1 MVKEKSVTRGECRI
15 GNGSKKL
22 NFDMILK
29 NKWKF
34 LSIILAVL
42 LLTSVIVNITATG
55 KIVSKSAISAKEAEN
70 LIKEF
75 AQMQGLEVDKYSTE
89 MESGVYAI
97 TTTVDGQEY
106 SPIYLTADGK
116 YIVYGSLIPLEEL
129 FEDYGETQ
137 NVQTEIV
144 KSERPSIDLFIMTHC
159 PYGTQAEKGF
169 LPVARA
175 LEDKADINIRFVH
188 YFMHEQ
194 EYDETP
200 IEICIRE
207 EQRDKFLDYL
217 DCFLEGDGVDV
228 GGYMAEGND
237 PELCMK
243 RVGVDIN
250 AVNSCVESG
259 DWEDYYEEDSILSQL
274 YGVQGS
280 PTLVINGAQAS
291 YGRSAASY
299 LNGACSAFLVKPE
312 ECSVLNL
319 SGETPGVYFGWTS
332 TAGTTLSGQC

>member
-1 MVKEKSVTRGECRI
+1 MY
-15 GNGSKKL
+15 GN
-22 NFDMILK
+22 
-29 NKWKF
+29 
-34 LSIILAVL
+34 
-42 LLTSVIVNITATG
+42 
-55 KIVSKSAISAKEAEN
+55 
-70 LIKEF
+70 
-75 AQMQGLEVDKYSTE
+75 
-89 MESGVYAI
+89 
-97 TTTVDGQEY
+97 
-106 SPIYLTADGK
+106 
-116 YIVYGSLIPLEEL
+116 LIPLKEL
-129 FEDYGETQ
+129 FEDYGETSS
-137 NVQTEIV
+137 VPTEIV

-175 LEDKADINIRFVH
+175 LEGKADINIRFVH

-200 IEICIRE
+200 IEVCIRE

-243 RVGVDIN
+243 RVGVDVN

-259 DWEDYYEEDSILSQL
+259 DWEDYYQEDSILSQL

-280 PTLVINGAQAS
+280 PTLVINGVQAS
-291 YGRSAASY
+291 YGRSANSY
-299 LNGACSAFLVKPE
+299 LNGACSAFLVEPE
-312 ECSVLNL
+312 ECSTLNL
-319 SGETPGVYFGWTS
+319 SKETPGVYFGWTS

>member
-1 MVKEKSVTRGECRI
+1 MVKEKNVTISEHRYTRGS
-15 GNGSKKL
+15 GKF
-22 NFDMILK
+22 NFNAILK
-29 NKWKF
+29 DKCKF
-34 LSIILAVL
+34 ISIILVTL
-42 LLTSVIVNITATG
+42 LLILIVVNVSMTG
-55 KIVSKSAISAKEAEN
+55 KVISAKKAES

-75 AQMQGLEVDKYSTE
+75 AEMQGLEVDKYTTK
-89 MESGVYAI
+89 MESGVYSI

-116 YIVYGSLIPLEEL
+116 YIVYGSLIPLKEL
-129 FEDYGETQ
+129 FEEYGEGSSVT
-137 NVQTEIV
+137 TEIV
-144 KSERPSIDLFIMTHC
+144 RSERPSVDLFVMTHC

-169 LPVARA
+169 LPIARA
-175 LEDKADINIRFVH
+175 LEDKADMNIRFVH
-188 YFMHEQ
+188 YFMHDQ

-200 IEICIRE
+200 RQICIRE
-207 EQRDKFLDYL
+207 EQKAKFLDYL

-243 RVGVDIN
+243 RVGVDVD
-250 AVNSCVESG
+250 AVNSCIDSG
-259 DWEDYYEEDSILSQL
+259 DWEDYYQEDSMLSQL

-280 PTLVINGAQAS
+280 PTLVINGAQVS

-299 LNGACSAFLVKPE
+299 LEGACSAFLEEPE
-312 ECSVLNL
+312 ECNTL
-319 SGETPGVYFGWTS
+319 SASRETPGVYFGWTS